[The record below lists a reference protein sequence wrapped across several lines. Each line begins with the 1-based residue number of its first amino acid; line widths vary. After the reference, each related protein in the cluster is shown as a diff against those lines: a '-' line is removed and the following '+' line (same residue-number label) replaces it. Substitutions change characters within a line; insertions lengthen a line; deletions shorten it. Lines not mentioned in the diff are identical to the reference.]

1 MKKTYD
7 LLIIGGGPGGYVG
20 AIRAAQLGMK
30 VGLVEKAS
38 VGGTCLNIGCIPTKA
53 MFQSAEVAKEAQ
65 DAGRYGVNASVSGID
80 YSKVISRKDDVVNQ
94 LVGGVKLLL
103 RKNKVDVIKAD
114 VSFCGAHTVKD
125 KETGDVFEGQNV
137 LICTGSINAVPP
149 IPGTDGKNVIDST
162 ELMRLEKLP
171 ESIAIVG
178 GGVIGCEFANILNA
192 FGSKVTVIEMLPH
205 LLGNMEESCA
215 AFIEKQFLA
224 EGINVLTETKVC
236 SIEDKDTARKVVC
249 EKDGDTVEVEAE
261 YVLISTGRKAQ
272 TAGLD
277 AEQFG
282 LKMDHGFVCVDDHM
296 RTSVKGVYAAGDVTG
311 VTALA
316 HAASEGAV
324 IAVENMNG
332 ADRTADFANVPKVV
346 FVDPEISSCGLT
358 EAEAKE
364 AGYDVVCG
372 MFNLAGN
379 GKSIA
384 MGKQTGFVKV
394 VSEKKNH
401 EILGMHMVGH
411 GASELVTLFAQL
423 LTLESVLE
431 DVENTIYPHPAVSES
446 IREACLDALGRAV
459 HK

>member
-1 MKKTYD
+1 
-7 LLIIGGGPGGYVG
+7 
-20 AIRAAQLGMK
+20 
-30 VGLVEKAS
+30 
-38 VGGTCLNIGCIPTKA
+38 
-53 MFQSAEVAKEAQ
+53 
-65 DAGRYGVNASVSGID
+65 
-80 YSKVISRKDDVVNQ
+80 
-94 LVGGVKLLL
+94 
-103 RKNKVDVIKAD
+103 
-114 VSFCGAHTVKD
+114 
-125 KETGDVFEGQNV
+125 
-137 LICTGSINAVPP
+137 
-149 IPGTDGKNVIDST
+149 
-162 ELMRLEKLP
+162 
-171 ESIAIVG
+171 
-178 GGVIGCEFANILNA
+178 
-192 FGSKVTVIEMLPH
+192 
-205 LLGNMEESCA
+205 
-215 AFIEKQFLA
+215 
-224 EGINVLTETKVC
+224 
-236 SIEDKDTARKVVC
+236 
-249 EKDGDTVEVEAE
+249 
-261 YVLISTGRKAQ
+261 
-272 TAGLD
+272 
-277 AEQFG
+277 
-282 LKMDHGFVCVDDHM
+282 MDHGFVCVDDHM
-296 RTSVKGVYAAGDVTG
+296 RTSVRGVYAAGDVTG

-332 ADRTADFANVPKVV
+332 ADRTADFTNVPKVV

>member
-65 DAGRYGVNASVSGID
+65 DAGRYGVNASISGID

-236 SIEDKDTARKVVC
+236 SIEDKDTA
-249 EKDGDTVEVEAE
+249 
-261 YVLISTGRKAQ
+261 SKAQ